1 MGALNNAVAA
11 VWGVPARLRAAV
23 SNPSAMVP
31 VDIDWSLLWGAPAK
45 SGASVTVD
53 TTLKCAV
60 AFACT
65 RVLAEGIAQLPLKV
79 FREDGKRGKQVA
91 RDHPAHRIISRRPNP
106 WMSSFEFR
114 ETLMYHAVL
123 TGNGYAAINRVGGA
137 IKELIPIMPGTV
149 TVKQLPNY
157 KLLYE
162 VRFNDGGTVTVPEE
176 NMFHLRGPSWNG
188 FMGLD
193 TIKLMREAI
202 GLAISTEENH
212 ARLHSQ
218 GARPG
223 GILSTEGNL
232 DDEQLKRIKAAWF
245 AAQGGL
251 GNAFKTAV
259 LDGGMKWTPMAM
271 TGVDSQHIET
281 RKHQIEEVCRGF
293 RVFPQ
298 MVGFGD
304 KTATYASAE
313 QFFLAHVTHSLGP
326 WMARWEQTIDSKLLG
341 KESEAM
347 EGRLFSKFN
356 VTALLRGDAKTR
368 SQFYHNGILDGWMTR
383 NEVRGFE
390 DLNPKDGLD
399 EPLVPLNM
407 DAGKTTDGEEA

>member
-11 VWGVPARLRAAV
+11 VWGVPARLKAAV
-23 SNPSAMVP
+23 SNPSATAP

-79 FREDGKRGKQVA
+79 FREDGEGGKQVA

-157 KLLYE
+157 KLHYE
-162 VRFNDGGTVTVPEE
+162 VRLNDGTVTVPEE

-193 TIKLMREAI
+193 TIKLLREAI

-259 LDGGMKWTPMAM
+259 LDGGMKWTPRAM
-271 TGVDSQHIET
+271 TGVDSQHLET

-368 SQFYHNGILDGWMTR
+368 SAFYHNGILDGWLMR
-383 NEVRGFE
+383 NEARDFE
-390 DLNPKDGLD
+390 DLNPIDGLD
-399 EPLVPLNM
+399 EPLVPGNM
-407 DAGKTTDGEEA
+407 NVGKTTEEDRK